1 MASAVPVSRSNWEK
15 REPSERQ
22 EVNVRQRN
30 GRSRGVA
37 LLSSC
42 SCWTARLK
50 SCPSTVSTGDEIMAG
65 WSASWI
71 PQLKGAPAL
80 RLRSGQAPYGCSNDG
95 KSAARS
101 SLRSHF
107 CLIAEIVG
115 TTEVVPF
122 HKPFLHFHKSLPS
135 LSQISPFTFTN

>member
-30 GRSRGVA
+30 GRSHGVA

-71 PQLKGAPAL
+71 PQLEAAPPLRPSLRAGSL
-80 RLRSGQAPYGCSNDG
+80 RLFEGWE
-95 KSAARS
+95 
-101 SLRSHF
+101 LR
-107 CLIAEIVG
+107 CAEL
-115 TTEVVPF
+115 TSF
-122 HKPFLHFHKSLPS
+122 ALLPHRGDCRHD
-135 LSQISPFTFTN
+135 